1 MTNTFTEVVCAN
13 GNINLIFFDNN
24 RQRTIIFKK
33 NTQALADYRYAVSNL
48 QLNDFNDID
57 GYYRAIVNYLRV
69 DYRFTVNDNN
79 VSVFYPIQKQLK
91 TA

>member
-13 GNINLIFFDNN
+13 GNVNLIFFDNN

-33 NTQALADYRYAVSNL
+33 NTQALVDYRFATDS
-48 QLNDFNDID
+48 LNVNDYNGVD
-57 GYYRAIVNYLRV
+57 AYYRAIVNYLRN

-79 VSVFYPIQKQLK
+79 VSVFYPIAKQLQ